1 MPSPNGV
8 TMKLR
13 NFVEGNT
20 VGKARAAD
28 SLYHARL
35 ANRAGTPRPG
45 NRPEPHMRGYRLNRG
60 ATEKHRYPYHLLSAT
75 NRRRLAGQAGLRVL
89 EATMNPKGR
98 GNIVASGNNW
108 RAYNYGRGRTLK
120 PSARQIAAET
130 KKAEEKAAKAAK
142 AAREAAAKAKAAA
155 EAAEKAS
162 RSGSGTRKSPHSRA
176 GNVRLTFRNDSG
188 KMVTK
193 AVKNLTEE
201 EEFFLTSDQMAKLTA
216 YHLDTIHGF
225 RK

>member
-1 MPSPNGV
+1 MPSPKGV
-8 TMKLR
+8 TMKLK
-13 NFVEGNT
+13 NFTKGNAA
-20 VGKARAAD
+20 GKVKAAE
-28 SLYHARL
+28 SLYYARL

-45 NRPEPHMRGYRLNRG
+45 NRPESHMRGYRLNRG
-60 ATEKHRYPYHLLSAT
+60 VTEKHRYPYRLLSAT
-75 NRRRLAGQAGLRVL
+75 NRRRLADQAGLRVL

-108 RAYNYGRGRTLK
+108 HAYNYGRGRTLK
-120 PSARQIAAET
+120 PSARQIAAEI
-130 KKAEEKAAKAAK
+130 KKAEEKAAKT
-142 AAREAAAKAKAAA
+142 AAKAKAAA

-176 GNVRLTFRNDSG
+176 GNVRLTFRNESG

-193 AVKNLTEE
+193 AVKNLTDED
-201 EEFFLTSDQMAKLTA
+201 EFYLTSDQMAKLTA

>member
-1 MPSPNGV
+1 MPSPKGV

-13 NFVEGNT
+13 NFIEGNT
-20 VGKARAAD
+20 VGKVKAAE

-60 ATEKHRYPYHLLSAT
+60 ATEKHRYPYHVLSAT

-120 PSARQIAAET
+120 PSARQIAAEI
-130 KKAEEKAAKAAK
+130 KKAEEK

-176 GNVRLTFRNDSG
+176 GNVRLTFRNESG
-188 KMVTK
+188 KEVTK

-201 EEFFLTSDQMAKLTA
+201 EEFFLTSDQMDKLIA